1 MTLAREYNYELSL
14 VKMGYDVI
22 YSDFNS
28 EKEGFE
34 EDIQDLLK
42 FEGDSDK
49 EQYYKKSIDE
59 RLARIAHNIKLMRS
73 VL

>member
-49 EQYYKKSIDE
+49 EQYYKKSIDK
-59 RLARIAHNIKLMRS
+59 RLARIEHNIQLMRS

>member
-49 EQYYKKSIDE
+49 EQYYKKSIDK
-59 RLARIAHNIKLMRS
+59 RLARIEHNIQLIRS

>member
-49 EQYYKKSIDE
+49 EQYYKKSIE
-59 RLARIAHNIKLMRS
+59 KRLARIEHNIKLMRR

>member
-22 YSDFNS
+22 YSDFNR

-49 EQYYKKSIDE
+49 EQYYKKSIDK
-59 RLARIAHNIKLMRS
+59 RLARIAHNIKLMRKC
-73 VL
+73 L

>member
-1 MTLAREYNYELSL
+1 M
-14 VKMGYDVI
+14 
-22 YSDFNS
+22 

-49 EQYYKKSIDE
+49 EQYYKKSIDK
-59 RLARIAHNIKLMRS
+59 RLARIEHNIQLMRS